1 MEFNGFTDKA
11 NDALTCALTCAMSM
25 GHTYVGSE
33 HILYGLCACK
43 GGVAYMILE
52 QNGVTPAAVISRI
65 NSLIGKGLPTTLDVS
80 DFTPRSKRILEAA
93 VLIARNS
100 GRNAAG
106 TEHILRAIMR
116 DNECYASIFL
126 RDTGLDSEAVINRSA
141 DPLKKTTQ
149 SSNGNE
155 KAGKVLSS
163 TLAKYGR
170 DLTEAARK
178 GKLDPCL
185 CREKETARVIEILLR
200 RSKNNPCLVGEPG
213 VGKTAI
219 AEGLAI
225 RIAQGN
231 VPAEL
236 KTKQIYMLDIT
247 AMLAGAKYRGDFEE
261 RLKNVFDEIRN
272 DGNIIVFIDEIHNIV
287 GAGAAEG
294 AIDAANILKPMLA
307 RGEIRLIGATTN
319 AEYKKYIEKD
329 AALDRRLQPVSVSE
343 PDINETITILS
354 GLKERYESYHNVK
367 ITDNVIKAA
376 AVLSARYINDRFLP
390 DKAIDLIDEAAAK
403 VRAMASVNE
412 ESADKSA
419 RLRELSE
426 RKIKAINNKDF
437 ALALR
442 IREEEKAVAAE
453 TASDGHIAVLTEKNI
468 SDVVTSY
475 TGIPVSCDDGN
486 AKKLSE
492 LEKILSERITGQSAA
507 ISAIANAVR
516 RGRSGL
522 SDEHRPVGSFIFLG
536 TSGVGKTKCCKELAR
551 ALFDDEKALIRFDM
565 SEYSEKHSVSKL
577 IGAPAGYVGYEDGG
591 KLIDR
596 VRQTPYSVV
605 LFDEI
610 EKAHPDIFDI
620 LLQVLDD
627 GHLTDS
633 AGRTADFTNTVII
646 MTGNIGSRLIS
657 GGKGRLGFG
666 TGQRQNEMSELIRNE
681 LKEYFRPEF
690 LARVD
695 EVIVF
700 NELSAEDYRQ
710 ICGNMLSEL
719 AGRCARRG
727 ITLSWSERLK
737 DRICADAEKMYEGAR
752 PIAKLIDKNVMN
764 FISDGIISGE
774 FTSGDGIYADISDS
788 DGYTVKKL
796 CDISRNNG

>member
-1 MEFNGFTDKA
+1 MVFNGFTDKA
-11 NDALTCALTCAMSM
+11 NDALTCALTGAMSM

-43 GGVAYMILE
+43 GGVASMVLE
-52 QNGVTPAAVISRI
+52 QSGVTCAAVISRI

-80 DFTPRSKRILEAA
+80 DFTPRSKRILEES

-100 GRNAAG
+100 GRNVAG

-116 DNECYASIFL
+116 DSECYASVFL
-126 RDTGLDSEAVINRSA
+126 REMGLDCETVINRCA

-149 SSNGNE
+149 VKSTDTKNSKE
-155 KAGKVLSS
+155 LSS

-170 DLTEAARK
+170 DLTAAARK

-185 CREKETARVIEILLR
+185 CRKKETGRVIEILLR
-200 RSKNNPCLVGEPG
+200 RTKNNPCLVGEPG

-225 RIAQGN
+225 RIAEGK
-231 VPAEL
+231 VPDEL
-236 KTKQIYMLDIT
+236 QTKRIYMLDIT

-261 RLKNVFDEIRN
+261 RLKAVFDEIRN

-307 RGEIRLIGATTN
+307 RGEVRLIGATTN
-319 AEYKKYIEKD
+319 SEYRRYIEKD
-329 AALDRRLQPVSVSE
+329 AALERRLQPVSVSE
-343 PDINETITILS
+343 PDVSETITILN
-354 GLKERYESYHNVK
+354 GLKGRYESYHRVK
-367 ITDNVIKAA
+367 ITDGAIKAA
-376 AVLSARYINDRFLP
+376 VELSVRYINDRFLP
-390 DKAIDLIDEAAAK
+390 DKAIDLIDEASAK
-403 VRAMASVNE
+403 VRASQTIKGETANRNN
-412 ESADKSA
+412 
-419 RLRELSE
+419 RLKELSE
-426 RKIKAINNKDF
+426 RKIKAINDKDF

-442 IREEEKAVAAE
+442 LREEERAVAAGVQ
-453 TASDGHIAVLTEKNI
+453 ADSPIAILTEKDI
-468 SDVVTSY
+468 ADVVTSY
-475 TGIPVSCDDGN
+475 TGIPLDYDGDN
-486 AKKLSE
+486 AKKLVE
-492 LEKILSERITGQSAA
+492 LERILSERITGQTEA
-507 ISAIANAVR
+507 ISAVANAVR

-522 SDEHRPVGSFIFLG
+522 SDEHRPIGSFIFLG
-536 TSGVGKTKCCKELAR
+536 TSGVGKTKCCKELAG
-551 ALFDDEKALIRFDM
+551 ALFGDEKALIRFDM

-596 VRQTPYSVV
+596 VRGKPYSVV

-657 GGKGRLGFG
+657 GGKNKLGFC
-666 TGQRQNEMSELIRNE
+666 TQQRQTVISELIRNE

-690 LARVD
+690 LSRVD

-700 NELSAEDYRQ
+700 NELGMKDFKQ
-710 ICGNMLSEL
+710 ICGNMLAKL
-719 AGRCARRG
+719 AKRCSRQG
-727 ITLSWSERLK
+727 VSLSWSERLS
-737 DRICADAEKMYEGAR
+737 DRICADAEKMHEGAR
-752 PIAKLIDKNVMN
+752 PIAKLIDKNVMDR
-764 FISDGIISGE
+764 ISDGIIKGE
-774 FTSGDGIYADISDS
+774 FSDGDEIYADISDS
-788 DGYTVKKL
+788 GNYTVRKMCADKL
-796 CDISRNNG
+796 G

>member
-1 MEFNGFTDKA
+1 MVFNGFTDKA
-11 NDALTCALTCAMSM
+11 NDALTCALTGAMSM

-43 GGVAYMILE
+43 GGVASMVLE
-52 QNGVTPAAVISRI
+52 QSGVTCAAVISRI

-80 DFTPRSKRILEAA
+80 DFTPRSKRILEES

-100 GRNAAG
+100 GRNVAG

-116 DNECYASIFL
+116 DSECYASVFL
-126 RDTGLDSEAVINRSA
+126 REMGLDCETVINRCA

-149 SSNGNE
+149 VKSTDTKNSKE
-155 KAGKVLSS
+155 LSS

-170 DLTEAARK
+170 DLTAAARK

-185 CREKETARVIEILLR
+185 CRKKETGRVIEILLR
-200 RSKNNPCLVGEPG
+200 RTKNNPCLVGEPG

-225 RIAQGN
+225 RIAEGK
-231 VPAEL
+231 VPDEL
-236 KTKQIYMLDIT
+236 QTKRIYMLDIT

-261 RLKNVFDEIRN
+261 RLKAVFDEIRN

-307 RGEIRLIGATTN
+307 RGEVRLIGATTN
-319 AEYKKYIEKD
+319 SEYRRYIEKD
-329 AALDRRLQPVSVSE
+329 AALERRLQPVSVSE
-343 PDINETITILS
+343 PDVSETITILN
-354 GLKERYESYHNVK
+354 GLKGRYESYHRVK
-367 ITDNVIKAA
+367 ITDGAIKAA
-376 AVLSARYINDRFLP
+376 VELSVRYINDRFLP
-390 DKAIDLIDEAAAK
+390 DKAIDLIDEASAK
-403 VRAMASVNE
+403 VRASQTIKGETANRNN
-412 ESADKSA
+412 
-419 RLRELSE
+419 RLKELSE
-426 RKIKAINNKDF
+426 RKIKAINDKDF

-442 IREEEKAVAAE
+442 LREEERAVAAGVQ
-453 TASDGHIAVLTEKNI
+453 ADSPIAILTEKDI
-468 SDVVTSY
+468 ADVVTSY
-475 TGIPVSCDDGN
+475 TGIPLDYDGDN
-486 AKKLSE
+486 AKKLVE
-492 LEKILSERITGQSAA
+492 LERILSERITGQTEA
-507 ISAIANAVR
+507 ISAVANAVR

-522 SDEHRPVGSFIFLG
+522 SDEHRPIGSFIFLG
-536 TSGVGKTKCCKELAR
+536 TSGVGKTKCCKELAG
-551 ALFDDEKALIRFDM
+551 ALFGDEKALIRFDM

-596 VRQTPYSVV
+596 VRGKPYSVV

-657 GGKGRLGFG
+657 GGKNKLGFC
-666 TGQRQNEMSELIRNE
+666 TQQRQTVISELIRNE

-690 LARVD
+690 LSRVD

-700 NELSAEDYRQ
+700 NELGMNDFKQ
-710 ICGNMLSEL
+710 ICGNMLAKL
-719 AGRCARRG
+719 AKRCSRQG
-727 ITLSWSERLK
+727 VSLSWSERLS
-737 DRICADAEKMYEGAR
+737 DRICADAEKMHEGAR
-752 PIAKLIDKNVMN
+752 PIAKLIDKNVMDR
-764 FISDGIISGE
+764 ISDGIIKGE
-774 FTSGDGIYADISDS
+774 FSVGDEIYADISDS
-788 DGYTVKKL
+788 GNYTVRKMCADKL
-796 CDISRNNG
+796 G

>member
-1 MEFNGFTDKA
+1 MVFNGFTDKA
-11 NDALTCALTCAMSM
+11 NDALTCALTGAMSM

-43 GGVAYMILE
+43 GGVASMVLE
-52 QNGVTPAAVISRI
+52 QSGVTCAAVISRI

-80 DFTPRSKRILEAA
+80 DFTPRSKRILEES

-100 GRNAAG
+100 GRNVAG

-116 DNECYASIFL
+116 DSECYASVFL
-126 RDTGLDSEAVINRSA
+126 REMGLDCETVINRCA

-149 SSNGNE
+149 VKSTDTKNSKE
-155 KAGKVLSS
+155 LSS

-170 DLTEAARK
+170 DLTAAARK

-185 CREKETARVIEILLR
+185 CRKKETGRVIEILLR
-200 RSKNNPCLVGEPG
+200 RTKNNPCLVGEPG

-225 RIAQGN
+225 RIAEGK
-231 VPAEL
+231 VPDEL
-236 KTKQIYMLDIT
+236 QTKRIYMLDIT

-261 RLKNVFDEIRN
+261 RLKAVFDEIRN

-307 RGEIRLIGATTN
+307 RGEVRLIGATTN
-319 AEYKKYIEKD
+319 SEYRRYIEKD
-329 AALDRRLQPVSVSE
+329 AALERRLQPVSVSE
-343 PDINETITILS
+343 PDVSETITILN
-354 GLKERYESYHNVK
+354 GLKGRYESYHRVK
-367 ITDNVIKAA
+367 ITDGAIKAA
-376 AVLSARYINDRFLP
+376 VELSVRYINDRFLP
-390 DKAIDLIDEAAAK
+390 DKAIDLIDEASAK
-403 VRAMASVNE
+403 VRASQTIKGETENRNN
-412 ESADKSA
+412 SLK
-419 RLRELSE
+419 ELSE
-426 RKIKAINNKDF
+426 RKIKAINDKDF

-442 IREEEKAVAAE
+442 LREEERAVAASVQ
-453 TASDGHIAVLTEKNI
+453 ADSPIAILTEKDI
-468 SDVVTSY
+468 ADVVTSY
-475 TGIPVSCDDGN
+475 TGIPLDYDGDN
-486 AKKLSE
+486 AKKLVE
-492 LEKILSERITGQSAA
+492 LERILSERITGQTEA
-507 ISAIANAVR
+507 ISAVANAVR

-522 SDEHRPVGSFIFLG
+522 SDEHRPIGSFIFLG
-536 TSGVGKTKCCKELAR
+536 TSGVGKTKCCKELAG
-551 ALFDDEKALIRFDM
+551 ALFGDEKALIRFDM

-596 VRQTPYSVV
+596 VRGKPYSVV

-657 GGKGRLGFG
+657 GGKNKLGFC
-666 TGQRQNEMSELIRNE
+666 TQQRQTVISELIRNE

-690 LARVD
+690 LSRVD

-700 NELSAEDYRQ
+700 NELGMNDFKQ
-710 ICGNMLSEL
+710 ICGNMLAKL
-719 AGRCARRG
+719 AKRCSRQG
-727 ITLSWSERLK
+727 VSLSWSERLS
-737 DRICADAEKMYEGAR
+737 DRICADAEKMHEGAR
-752 PIAKLIDKNVMN
+752 PIAKLIDKNVMDR
-764 FISDGIISGE
+764 ISDGIIKGE
-774 FTSGDGIYADISDS
+774 FSDGDEIYADISDS
-788 DGYTVKKL
+788 GNYTVRKMCADKL
-796 CDISRNNG
+796 G

>member
-1 MEFNGFTDKA
+1 MVFNGFTDKA
-11 NDALTCALTCAMSM
+11 NDALTCALTGAMSM

-43 GGVAYMILE
+43 GGVASMVLE
-52 QNGVTPAAVISRI
+52 QSGVTCSAVISRI

-80 DFTPRSKRILEAA
+80 DFTPRSKRILEES

-100 GRNAAG
+100 GRNVAG

-116 DNECYASIFL
+116 DSECYASVFL
-126 RDTGLDSEAVINRSA
+126 REMGLDCETVINRCA

-149 SSNGNE
+149 VKSTDTKNSKE
-155 KAGKVLSS
+155 LSS

-170 DLTEAARK
+170 DLTAAARK

-185 CREKETARVIEILLR
+185 CRKKETGRVIEILLR
-200 RSKNNPCLVGEPG
+200 RTKNNPCLVGEPG

-225 RIAQGN
+225 RIAEGK
-231 VPAEL
+231 VPDEL
-236 KTKQIYMLDIT
+236 QTKRIYMLDIT

-261 RLKNVFDEIRN
+261 RLKAVFDEIRN

-307 RGEIRLIGATTN
+307 RGEVRLIGATTN
-319 AEYKKYIEKD
+319 SEYRRYIEKD
-329 AALDRRLQPVSVSE
+329 AALERRLQPVSVSE
-343 PDINETITILS
+343 PDVSETITILN
-354 GLKERYESYHNVK
+354 GLKGRYESYHRVK
-367 ITDNVIKAA
+367 ITDGAIKAA
-376 AVLSARYINDRFLP
+376 VELSVRYINDRFLP
-390 DKAIDLIDEAAAK
+390 DKAIDLIDEASAK
-403 VRAMASVNE
+403 VRASQTIKGETANRNN
-412 ESADKSA
+412 
-419 RLRELSE
+419 RLKELSE
-426 RKIKAINNKDF
+426 RKINAINDKDF

-442 IREEEKAVAAE
+442 LREEERAVAAGVQ
-453 TASDGHIAVLTEKNI
+453 ADSPIAILTEKDI
-468 SDVVTSY
+468 ADVVTSY
-475 TGIPVSCDDGN
+475 TGIPLDYDGDN
-486 AKKLSE
+486 AKKLVE
-492 LEKILSERITGQSAA
+492 LERILSERITGQTEA
-507 ISAIANAVR
+507 ISAVANAVR

-522 SDEHRPVGSFIFLG
+522 SDEHRPIGSFIFLG
-536 TSGVGKTKCCKELAR
+536 TSGVGKTKCCKELAG
-551 ALFDDEKALIRFDM
+551 ALFGDEKALIRFDM

-596 VRQTPYSVV
+596 VRGKPYSVV

-657 GGKGRLGFG
+657 GGKNKLGFC
-666 TGQRQNEMSELIRNE
+666 TQQRQTVISELIRNE

-690 LARVD
+690 LSRVD

-700 NELSAEDYRQ
+700 NELGMNDFKQ
-710 ICGNMLSEL
+710 ICGNMLAKL
-719 AGRCARRG
+719 AKRCSRQG
-727 ITLSWSERLK
+727 VSLSWSERLS
-737 DRICADAEKMYEGAR
+737 DRICADAEKMHEGAR
-752 PIAKLIDKNVMN
+752 PIAKLIDKNVMDR
-764 FISDGIISGE
+764 ISDGIIKGE
-774 FTSGDGIYADISDS
+774 FSDGDEIYADISDS
-788 DGYTVKKL
+788 GNYTVRKMCADKL
-796 CDISRNNG
+796 G

>member
-1 MEFNGFTDKA
+1 MVFNGFTDKA
-11 NDALTCALTCAMSM
+11 NDALTCALTGAMSM

-43 GGVAYMILE
+43 GGVASMVLE
-52 QNGVTPAAVISRI
+52 QSGVTCAAVISRI

-80 DFTPRSKRILEAA
+80 DFTPRSKRILEES

-100 GRNAAG
+100 GRNVAG

-116 DNECYASIFL
+116 DSECYASVFL
-126 RDTGLDSEAVINRSA
+126 REMGLDCETVINRCA

-149 SSNGNE
+149 VKSTDTKNSKE
-155 KAGKVLSS
+155 LSS

-170 DLTEAARK
+170 DLTAAARK

-185 CREKETARVIEILLR
+185 CRKKETGRVIEILLR
-200 RSKNNPCLVGEPG
+200 RTKNNPCLVGEPG

-225 RIAQGN
+225 RIAEGK
-231 VPAEL
+231 VPDEL
-236 KTKQIYMLDIT
+236 QTKRIYMLDIT

-261 RLKNVFDEIRN
+261 RLKAVFDEIRN

-307 RGEIRLIGATTN
+307 RGEVRLIGATTN
-319 AEYKKYIEKD
+319 SEYRRYIEKD
-329 AALDRRLQPVSVSE
+329 AALERRLQPVSVSE
-343 PDINETITILS
+343 PDVSETITILN
-354 GLKERYESYHNVK
+354 GLKGRYESYHRVK
-367 ITDNVIKAA
+367 ITDGAIKAA
-376 AVLSARYINDRFLP
+376 VELSVRYINDRFLP
-390 DKAIDLIDEAAAK
+390 DKAIDLIDEASAK
-403 VRAMASVNE
+403 VRASQTIKGKTANRNN
-412 ESADKSA
+412 
-419 RLRELSE
+419 RLKELSE
-426 RKIKAINNKDF
+426 RKIKAINDKDF

-442 IREEEKAVAAE
+442 LREEERAVAAGVQ
-453 TASDGHIAVLTEKNI
+453 ADSPIAILTEKDI
-468 SDVVTSY
+468 ADVVTSY
-475 TGIPVSCDDGN
+475 TGIPLDYDGDN
-486 AKKLSE
+486 AKKLVE
-492 LEKILSERITGQSAA
+492 LERILSERITGQTEA
-507 ISAIANAVR
+507 ISAVANAVR

-522 SDEHRPVGSFIFLG
+522 SDEHRPIGSFIFLG
-536 TSGVGKTKCCKELAR
+536 TSGVGKTKCCKELAG
-551 ALFDDEKALIRFDM
+551 ALFGDEKALIRFDM

-596 VRQTPYSVV
+596 VRGKPYSVV

-657 GGKGRLGFG
+657 GGKNKLGFC
-666 TGQRQNEMSELIRNE
+666 TQQRQTVISELIRNE

-690 LARVD
+690 LSRVD

-700 NELSAEDYRQ
+700 NELGMNDFKQ
-710 ICGNMLSEL
+710 ICGNMLAKL
-719 AGRCARRG
+719 AKRCSRQG
-727 ITLSWSERLK
+727 VSLSWSERLS
-737 DRICADAEKMYEGAR
+737 DRICADAEKMHEGAR
-752 PIAKLIDKNVMN
+752 PIAKLIDKNVMDR
-764 FISDGIISGE
+764 ISDGIIKGE
-774 FTSGDGIYADISDS
+774 FSDGDEIYADISDS
-788 DGYTVKKL
+788 GNYTVRKMCADKL
-796 CDISRNNG
+796 G

>member
-1 MEFNGFTDKA
+1 MVFNGFTDKA
-11 NDALTCALTCAMSM
+11 NDALTCALTGAMSM

-43 GGVAYMILE
+43 GGVASMVLE
-52 QNGVTPAAVISRI
+52 QSGVTCAAVISRI

-80 DFTPRSKRILEAA
+80 DFTPRSKRILEES

-100 GRNAAG
+100 GRNVAG

-116 DNECYASIFL
+116 DSECYASVFL
-126 RDTGLDSEAVINRSA
+126 REMALDCETVINRCA

-149 SSNGNE
+149 VKSTDTKNSKE
-155 KAGKVLSS
+155 LSS

-170 DLTEAARK
+170 DLTAAARK

-185 CREKETARVIEILLR
+185 CRKKETGRVIEILLR
-200 RSKNNPCLVGEPG
+200 RTKNNPCLVGEPG

-225 RIAQGN
+225 RIAEGK
-231 VPAEL
+231 VPDEL
-236 KTKQIYMLDIT
+236 QTKRIYMLDIT

-261 RLKNVFDEIRN
+261 RLKAVFDEIRN

-307 RGEIRLIGATTN
+307 RGEVRLIGATTN
-319 AEYKKYIEKD
+319 SEYRRYIEKD
-329 AALDRRLQPVSVSE
+329 AALERRLQPVSVSE
-343 PDINETITILS
+343 PDVSETITILN
-354 GLKERYESYHNVK
+354 GLKGRYESYHRVK
-367 ITDNVIKAA
+367 ITDGAIKAA
-376 AVLSARYINDRFLP
+376 VELSVRYINDRFLP
-390 DKAIDLIDEAAAK
+390 DKAIDLIDEASAK
-403 VRAMASVNE
+403 VRASQTIKGETANRNN
-412 ESADKSA
+412 
-419 RLRELSE
+419 RLKELSE
-426 RKIKAINNKDF
+426 RKIKAINDKDF

-442 IREEEKAVAAE
+442 LREEERAVAAGVQ
-453 TASDGHIAVLTEKNI
+453 ADSPIAILTEKDI
-468 SDVVTSY
+468 ADVVTSY
-475 TGIPVSCDDGN
+475 TGIPLDYDGDN
-486 AKKLSE
+486 AKKLVE
-492 LEKILSERITGQSAA
+492 LERILSERITGQTEA
-507 ISAIANAVR
+507 ISAVANAVR

-522 SDEHRPVGSFIFLG
+522 SDEHRPIGSFIFLG
-536 TSGVGKTKCCKELAR
+536 TSGVGKTKCCKELAG
-551 ALFDDEKALIRFDM
+551 ALFGDEKALIRFDM

-596 VRQTPYSVV
+596 VRGKPYSVV

-657 GGKGRLGFG
+657 GGKNKLGFC
-666 TGQRQNEMSELIRNE
+666 TQQRQTVISELIRNE

-690 LARVD
+690 LSRVD

-700 NELSAEDYRQ
+700 NELGMNDFKQ
-710 ICGNMLSEL
+710 ICGNMLAKL
-719 AGRCARRG
+719 AKRCSRQG
-727 ITLSWSERLK
+727 VSLSWSERLS
-737 DRICADAEKMYEGAR
+737 DRICADAEKMHEGAR
-752 PIAKLIDKNVMN
+752 PIAKLIDKNVMDR
-764 FISDGIISGE
+764 ISDGIIKGE
-774 FTSGDGIYADISDS
+774 FSDGDEIYADISDS
-788 DGYTVKKL
+788 GNYTVRKMCADKL
-796 CDISRNNG
+796 G

>member
-1 MEFNGFTDKA
+1 MVFNGFTDKA
-11 NDALTCALTCAMSM
+11 NDALTCALTGAMSM

-43 GGVAYMILE
+43 GGVASMVLE
-52 QNGVTPAAVISRI
+52 QSGVTCAAVISRI

-80 DFTPRSKRILEAA
+80 DFTPRSKRILEES

-100 GRNAAG
+100 GRNVAG

-116 DNECYASIFL
+116 DSECYASVFL
-126 RDTGLDSEAVINRSA
+126 REMGLDCETVINRCA

-149 SSNGNE
+149 VKSTDTKNSKE
-155 KAGKVLSS
+155 LSS

-170 DLTEAARK
+170 DLTAAARK

-185 CREKETARVIEILLR
+185 CRKKETGRVIEILLR
-200 RSKNNPCLVGEPG
+200 RTKNNPCLVGEPG

-225 RIAQGN
+225 RFAEGK
-231 VPAEL
+231 VPDEL
-236 KTKQIYMLDIT
+236 QTKRIYMLDIT

-261 RLKNVFDEIRN
+261 RLKAVFDEIRN
-272 DGNIIVFIDEIHNIV
+272 DGNIIVFIDEIHNSV

-307 RGEIRLIGATTN
+307 RGEVRLIGATTN
-319 AEYKKYIEKD
+319 SEYRRYIEKD
-329 AALDRRLQPVSVSE
+329 AALERRLQPVSVSE
-343 PDINETITILS
+343 PDVSETITILN
-354 GLKERYESYHNVK
+354 GLKGRYESYHRVK
-367 ITDNVIKAA
+367 ITDGAIKAA
-376 AVLSARYINDRFLP
+376 VELSVRYINDRFLP
-390 DKAIDLIDEAAAK
+390 DKAIDLIDEASAK
-403 VRAMASVNE
+403 VRASQTIKGETANRNN
-412 ESADKSA
+412 
-419 RLRELSE
+419 RLKELSE
-426 RKIKAINNKDF
+426 RKIKAINDKDF

-442 IREEEKAVAAE
+442 LREEERAVAAGVQ
-453 TASDGHIAVLTEKNI
+453 ADSPIAILTEKDI
-468 SDVVTSY
+468 ADVVTSY
-475 TGIPVSCDDGN
+475 TGIPLDYDGDN
-486 AKKLSE
+486 AKKLVE
-492 LEKILSERITGQSAA
+492 LERILSERITGQTEA
-507 ISAIANAVR
+507 ISAVANAVR

-522 SDEHRPVGSFIFLG
+522 SDEHRPIGSFIFLG
-536 TSGVGKTKCCKELAR
+536 TSGVGKTKCCKELAG
-551 ALFDDEKALIRFDM
+551 ALFGDEKALIRFDM

-596 VRQTPYSVV
+596 VRGKPYSVV

-633 AGRTADFTNTVII
+633 AGRTADFTNTAII

-657 GGKGRLGFG
+657 GGKNKLGFC
-666 TGQRQNEMSELIRNE
+666 TQQRQTVISELIRNE

-690 LARVD
+690 LSRVD

-700 NELSAEDYRQ
+700 NELGMNDFKQ
-710 ICGNMLSEL
+710 ICGNMLAKL
-719 AGRCARRG
+719 AKRCSRQG
-727 ITLSWSERLK
+727 VSLSWSERLS
-737 DRICADAEKMYEGAR
+737 DRICADAEKMHEGAR
-752 PIAKLIDKNVMN
+752 PIAKLIDKNVMDR
-764 FISDGIISGE
+764 ISDGIIKGE
-774 FTSGDGIYADISDS
+774 FSDGDEIYADISDS
-788 DGYTVKKL
+788 GNYTVRKMCADKL
-796 CDISRNNG
+796 G

>member
-1 MEFNGFTDKA
+1 MVFNGFTDKA
-11 NDALTCALTCAMSM
+11 NDALTCALTGAMSM

-43 GGVAYMILE
+43 GGVASMVLE
-52 QNGVTPAAVISRI
+52 QSGVTCAAVISRI

-80 DFTPRSKRILEAA
+80 DFTPRSKRILEES

-100 GRNAAG
+100 GRNVAG

-116 DNECYASIFL
+116 DSECYASVFL
-126 RDTGLDSEAVINRSA
+126 REMGLDCETVINRCA

-149 SSNGNE
+149 VKSTDTKNSKE
-155 KAGKVLSS
+155 LSS

-170 DLTEAARK
+170 DLTAAARK

-185 CREKETARVIEILLR
+185 CRKKETGRVIEILLR
-200 RSKNNPCLVGEPG
+200 RTKNNPCLVGEPG

-225 RIAQGN
+225 RIAEGK
-231 VPAEL
+231 VPDEL
-236 KTKQIYMLDIT
+236 QTKRIYMLDIT

-261 RLKNVFDEIRN
+261 RLKAVFDEIRN

-307 RGEIRLIGATTN
+307 RGEVRLIGATTN
-319 AEYKKYIEKD
+319 SEYRRYIEKD
-329 AALDRRLQPVSVSE
+329 AALERRLQPVSVSE
-343 PDINETITILS
+343 PDVSETITILN
-354 GLKERYESYHNVK
+354 GLKGRYESYHRVK
-367 ITDNVIKAA
+367 ITDGAIKAA
-376 AVLSARYINDRFLP
+376 VELSVRYINDRFLP
-390 DKAIDLIDEAAAK
+390 DKAIDLIDEASAK
-403 VRAMASVNE
+403 VRASQTIKGETANRNN
-412 ESADKSA
+412 
-419 RLRELSE
+419 RLKELSE
-426 RKIKAINNKDF
+426 RKIKAINDKDF

-442 IREEEKAVAAE
+442 LREEERAVAAGVQ
-453 TASDGHIAVLTEKNI
+453 ADSPIAILTEKDI
-468 SDVVTSY
+468 ADVVTSY
-475 TGIPVSCDDGN
+475 TGIPLDYDGDN
-486 AKKLSE
+486 AKKLVE
-492 LEKILSERITGQSAA
+492 LERILSERITGQTEA
-507 ISAIANAVR
+507 ISAVANAVR

-522 SDEHRPVGSFIFLG
+522 SDEHRPIGSFIFLG
-536 TSGVGKTKCCKELAR
+536 TSGVGKTKCCKELAG
-551 ALFDDEKALIRFDM
+551 ALFGDEKALIRFDM

-596 VRQTPYSVV
+596 VRGKPYSVV

-657 GGKGRLGFG
+657 GGKNKLGFC
-666 TGQRQNEMSELIRNE
+666 TQQRQTVISELIRNE

-690 LARVD
+690 LSRVD

-700 NELSAEDYRQ
+700 NELGMNDFKQ
-710 ICGNMLSEL
+710 ICGNMLAKL
-719 AGRCARRG
+719 AKRCSRQG
-727 ITLSWSERLK
+727 VSLSWSERLS
-737 DRICADAEKMYEGAR
+737 DRICADAEKMHEGAR
-752 PIAKLIDKNVMN
+752 PIAKLIDKNVMDR
-764 FISDGIISGE
+764 ISDGIIKGE
-774 FTSGDGIYADISDS
+774 FSDGDEIYADISDS
-788 DGYTVKKL
+788 GNYTVRKMCADKL
-796 CDISRNNG
+796 G

>member
-1 MEFNGFTDKA
+1 MVFNGFTDKA
-11 NDALTCALTCAMSM
+11 NDALTCALTGAMSM

-43 GGVAYMILE
+43 GGVASMVLE
-52 QNGVTPAAVISRI
+52 QSGVTCAAVISRI

-80 DFTPRSKRILEAA
+80 DFTPRSKRILEES

-100 GRNAAG
+100 GRNVAG

-116 DNECYASIFL
+116 DSECYASVFL
-126 RDTGLDSEAVINRSA
+126 REMGLDCETVINRCA

-149 SSNGNE
+149 VKSADTKNSKE
-155 KAGKVLSS
+155 LSS

-170 DLTEAARK
+170 DLTAAARK

-185 CREKETARVIEILLR
+185 CRKKETGRVIEILLR
-200 RSKNNPCLVGEPG
+200 RTKNNPCLVGEPG

-225 RIAQGN
+225 RIAEGK
-231 VPAEL
+231 VPDEL
-236 KTKQIYMLDIT
+236 QTKRIYMLDIT

-261 RLKNVFDEIRN
+261 RLKAVFDEIRN

-307 RGEIRLIGATTN
+307 RGEVRLIGATTN
-319 AEYKKYIEKD
+319 SEYKRYIEKD
-329 AALDRRLQPVSVSE
+329 AALERRLQPVSVSE
-343 PDINETITILS
+343 PDVSETITILN
-354 GLKERYESYHNVK
+354 GLKGRYESYHKVK
-367 ITDNVIKAA
+367 ITDGAIKAA
-376 AVLSARYINDRFLP
+376 VELSVRYINDRFLP
-390 DKAIDLIDEAAAK
+390 DKAIDLIDEASAK
-403 VRAMASVNE
+403 VRASQTIKGETANRNN
-412 ESADKSA
+412 
-419 RLRELSE
+419 RLKELSE
-426 RKIKAINNKDF
+426 RKIKAINDKDF

-442 IREEEKAVAAE
+442 LREEERAVAAGVQ
-453 TASDGHIAVLTEKNI
+453 ADSPIAILTEKDI
-468 SDVVTSY
+468 ADVVTSY
-475 TGIPVSCDDGN
+475 TGIPLDYDGDN
-486 AKKLSE
+486 AKKLVE
-492 LEKILSERITGQSAA
+492 LERILSKRITGQAEA
-507 ISAIANAVR
+507 ISAVANAVR

-522 SDEHRPVGSFIFLG
+522 SDEHRPIGSFIFLG
-536 TSGVGKTKCCKELAR
+536 TSGVGKTKCCKELAG
-551 ALFDDEKALIRFDM
+551 ALFGDEKALIRFDM

-596 VRQTPYSVV
+596 VRGKPYSVV

-657 GGKGRLGFG
+657 GGKNKLGFC
-666 TGQRQNEMSELIRNE
+666 TQQRQTVISELIRNE

-690 LARVD
+690 LSRVD

-700 NELSAEDYRQ
+700 NELGMNDFKQ
-710 ICGNMLSEL
+710 ICGNMLAKL
-719 AGRCARRG
+719 AKRCSRQG
-727 ITLSWSERLK
+727 VSLSWSERLS
-737 DRICADAEKMYEGAR
+737 DRICADAEKMHEGAR
-752 PIAKLIDKNVMN
+752 PIAKLIDKNVMDR
-764 FISDGIISGE
+764 ISDGIIKGE
-774 FTSGDGIYADISDS
+774 FSDGDEIYADISDS
-788 DGYTVKKL
+788 GNYTVRKMCADKL
-796 CDISRNNG
+796 G

>member
-1 MEFNGFTDKA
+1 MVFNGFTDKA
-11 NDALTCALTCAMSM
+11 NDALTCALTGAMSM

-43 GGVAYMILE
+43 GGVASMVLE
-52 QNGVTPAAVISRI
+52 QSGVTCAAVISRI

-80 DFTPRSKRILEAA
+80 DFTPRSKRILEES

-100 GRNAAG
+100 GRNVAG

-116 DNECYASIFL
+116 DSECYASVFL
-126 RDTGLDSEAVINRSA
+126 REMGLDCETVINRCA

-149 SSNGNE
+149 VKSTDTKNSKE
-155 KAGKVLSS
+155 LSS

-170 DLTEAARK
+170 DLTAAARK

-185 CREKETARVIEILLR
+185 CRKKETGRVIEILLR
-200 RSKNNPCLVGEPG
+200 RTKNNPCLVGEPG

-225 RIAQGN
+225 RIAEGK
-231 VPAEL
+231 VPDEL
-236 KTKQIYMLDIT
+236 QTKRIYMLDIT

-261 RLKNVFDEIRN
+261 RLKAVFDEIRN

-307 RGEIRLIGATTN
+307 RGEVRLIGATTN
-319 AEYKKYIEKD
+319 SEYRRYIEKD
-329 AALDRRLQPVSVSE
+329 AALERRLQPVSVSE
-343 PDINETITILS
+343 PDVNETITILN
-354 GLKERYESYHNVK
+354 GLKGRYESYHRVK
-367 ITDNVIKAA
+367 ITDGAIKAA
-376 AVLSARYINDRFLP
+376 VELSVRYINDRFLP
-390 DKAIDLIDEAAAK
+390 DKAIDLIDEASAK
-403 VRAMASVNE
+403 VRASQTIKGETANRNN
-412 ESADKSA
+412 
-419 RLRELSE
+419 RLKELSE
-426 RKIKAINNKDF
+426 RKIKAINDKDF

-442 IREEEKAVAAE
+442 LREEERAVAASVQ
-453 TASDGHIAVLTEKNI
+453 ADSPIAILTEKDI
-468 SDVVTSY
+468 ADVVTSY
-475 TGIPVSCDDGN
+475 TGIPLDYDGDN
-486 AKKLSE
+486 AKKLVE
-492 LEKILSERITGQSAA
+492 LERILSERITGQTEA
-507 ISAIANAVR
+507 ISAVANAVR

-522 SDEHRPVGSFIFLG
+522 SDEHRPIGSFIFLG
-536 TSGVGKTKCCKELAR
+536 TSGVGKTKCCKELAG
-551 ALFDDEKALIRFDM
+551 ALFGDEKALIRFDM

-596 VRQTPYSVV
+596 VRGKPYSVV

-657 GGKGRLGFG
+657 GGKNKLGFC
-666 TGQRQNEMSELIRNE
+666 TQQRQTVISELIRNE

-690 LARVD
+690 LSRVD

-700 NELSAEDYRQ
+700 NELGMNDFKQ
-710 ICGNMLSEL
+710 ICGNMLAKL
-719 AGRCARRG
+719 AKRCSRQG
-727 ITLSWSERLK
+727 VSLSWSERLS
-737 DRICADAEKMYEGAR
+737 DRICADAEKMHEGAR
-752 PIAKLIDKNVMN
+752 PIAKLIDKNVMDR
-764 FISDGIISGE
+764 ISDGIIKGE
-774 FTSGDGIYADISDS
+774 FSVGDEIYADISDS
-788 DGYTVKKL
+788 GNYTVRKMCADKL
-796 CDISRNNG
+796 G

>member
-1 MEFNGFTDKA
+1 MVFNGFTDKA
-11 NDALTCALTCAMSM
+11 NDALTCALTGAMSM

-43 GGVAYMILE
+43 GGVASMVLE
-52 QNGVTPAAVISRI
+52 QSGVTCAAVISRI

-80 DFTPRSKRILEAA
+80 DFTPRSKRILEES

-100 GRNAAG
+100 GRNVAG

-116 DNECYASIFL
+116 DSECYASVFL
-126 RDTGLDSEAVINRSA
+126 REMGLDCETVINRCA

-149 SSNGNE
+149 VKSTDTKNSKE
-155 KAGKVLSS
+155 LSS

-170 DLTEAARK
+170 DLTAAARK

-185 CREKETARVIEILLR
+185 CRKKETGRVIEILLR
-200 RSKNNPCLVGEPG
+200 RTKNNPCLVGEPG

-225 RIAQGN
+225 RIAEGK
-231 VPAEL
+231 VPDEL
-236 KTKQIYMLDIT
+236 QTKRIYMLDIT

-261 RLKNVFDEIRN
+261 RLKAVFDEIRN

-307 RGEIRLIGATTN
+307 RGEVRLIGATTN
-319 AEYKKYIEKD
+319 SEYRRYIEKD
-329 AALDRRLQPVSVSE
+329 AALERRLQPVSVSE
-343 PDINETITILS
+343 PDVSETITILN
-354 GLKERYESYHNVK
+354 GLKGRYESYHRVK
-367 ITDNVIKAA
+367 ITDGAIKAA
-376 AVLSARYINDRFLP
+376 VELSVRYINDRFLP
-390 DKAIDLIDEAAAK
+390 DKAIDLIDEASAK
-403 VRAMASVNE
+403 VRASQTIKGETANRNN
-412 ESADKSA
+412 
-419 RLRELSE
+419 RLKELSE
-426 RKIKAINNKDF
+426 RKIKAINDKDF

-442 IREEEKAVAAE
+442 LREEERAVAAGVQ
-453 TASDGHIAVLTEKNI
+453 ADSPIAILTEKDI
-468 SDVVTSY
+468 ADVVTSY
-475 TGIPVSCDDGN
+475 TGIPLDYDGDN
-486 AKKLSE
+486 AKKLVE
-492 LEKILSERITGQSAA
+492 LERIMSERITGQTEA
-507 ISAIANAVR
+507 ISAVANAVR

-522 SDEHRPVGSFIFLG
+522 SDEHRPIGSFIFLG
-536 TSGVGKTKCCKELAR
+536 TSGVGKTKCCKELAG
-551 ALFDDEKALIRFDM
+551 ALFGDEKALIRFDM

-596 VRQTPYSVV
+596 VRGKPYSVV

-657 GGKGRLGFG
+657 GGKNKLGFC
-666 TGQRQNEMSELIRNE
+666 TQQRQTVISELIRNE

-690 LARVD
+690 LSRVD

-700 NELSAEDYRQ
+700 NELGMNDFKQ
-710 ICGNMLSEL
+710 ICGNMLAKL
-719 AGRCARRG
+719 AKRCSRQG
-727 ITLSWSERLK
+727 VSLSWSERLS
-737 DRICADAEKMYEGAR
+737 DRICADAEKMHEGAR
-752 PIAKLIDKNVMN
+752 PIAKLIDKNVMDR
-764 FISDGIISGE
+764 ISDGIIKGE
-774 FTSGDGIYADISDS
+774 FSDGDEIYADISDS
-788 DGYTVKKL
+788 GNYTVRKMCADKL
-796 CDISRNNG
+796 G

>member
-1 MEFNGFTDKA
+1 MVFNGFTDKA
-11 NDALTCALTCAMSM
+11 NDALTCALTGAMSM

-43 GGVAYMILE
+43 GGVASMVLE
-52 QNGVTPAAVISRI
+52 QSGVTCAAVISRI

-80 DFTPRSKRILEAA
+80 DFTPRSKRILEES

-100 GRNAAG
+100 GRNVAG

-116 DNECYASIFL
+116 DSECYASVFL
-126 RDTGLDSEAVINRSA
+126 REMGLDCETVINRCA

-149 SSNGNE
+149 VKSTDTKNSKE
-155 KAGKVLSS
+155 LSS

-170 DLTEAARK
+170 DLTAAARK

-185 CREKETARVIEILLR
+185 CRKKETGRVIEILLR
-200 RSKNNPCLVGEPG
+200 RTKNNPCLVGEPG

-225 RIAQGN
+225 RIAEGK
-231 VPAEL
+231 VPDEL
-236 KTKQIYMLDIT
+236 QTKRIYMLDIT

-261 RLKNVFDEIRN
+261 RLKAVFDEIRN

-307 RGEIRLIGATTN
+307 RGEVRLIGATTN
-319 AEYKKYIEKD
+319 SEYRRYIEKD
-329 AALDRRLQPVSVSE
+329 AALERRLQPVSVSE
-343 PDINETITILS
+343 PDVSETITILN
-354 GLKERYESYHNVK
+354 GLKGRYESYHRVK
-367 ITDNVIKAA
+367 ITDGAIKAA
-376 AVLSARYINDRFLP
+376 VELSVRYINDRFLP
-390 DKAIDLIDEAAAK
+390 DKAIDLIDEASAK
-403 VRAMASVNE
+403 VRASQTIKGETANRNN
-412 ESADKSA
+412 
-419 RLRELSE
+419 RLKELSE
-426 RKIKAINNKDF
+426 RKIKAINDKDF

-442 IREEEKAVAAE
+442 LREEERAVAAGVQ
-453 TASDGHIAVLTEKNI
+453 ADSPIAILTEKDI
-468 SDVVTSY
+468 ADVVTSY
-475 TGIPVSCDDGN
+475 TGIPLDYDGDN
-486 AKKLSE
+486 AKKLVE
-492 LEKILSERITGQSAA
+492 LERILSERITGQTEA
-507 ISAIANAVR
+507 ISAVANAVR

-522 SDEHRPVGSFIFLG
+522 SDEHRPIGSFIFLG
-536 TSGVGKTKCCKELAR
+536 TSGVGKTKCCKELAG
-551 ALFDDEKALIRFDM
+551 ALFGDEKALIRFDM

-596 VRQTPYSVV
+596 VRGKAYSVV

-657 GGKGRLGFG
+657 GGKNKLGFC
-666 TGQRQNEMSELIRNE
+666 TQQRQTVISELIRNE

-690 LARVD
+690 LSRVD

-700 NELSAEDYRQ
+700 NELGMNDFKQ
-710 ICGNMLSEL
+710 ICGNMLAEL
-719 AGRCARRG
+719 AKRCSRQG
-727 ITLSWSERLK
+727 VSLSWSERLS
-737 DRICADAEKMYEGAR
+737 DRICADAEKMHEGAR
-752 PIAKLIDKNVMN
+752 PIAKLIDKNVMDR
-764 FISDGIISGE
+764 ISDGIIKGE
-774 FTSGDGIYADISDS
+774 FSDGDEIYADISDS
-788 DGYTVKKL
+788 GNYTVRKMCADKL
-796 CDISRNNG
+796 G

>member
-1 MEFNGFTDKA
+1 MVFNGFTDKA
-11 NDALTCALTCAMSM
+11 NDALTCALTGAMSM

-43 GGVAYMILE
+43 GGVASMVLE
-52 QNGVTPAAVISRI
+52 QSGVTCAAVISRI

-80 DFTPRSKRILEAA
+80 DFTPRSKRILEES

-100 GRNAAG
+100 GRNVAG

-116 DNECYASIFL
+116 DSECYASVFL
-126 RDTGLDSEAVINRSA
+126 REMGLDCETVINRCA

-149 SSNGNE
+149 VKSTDTKNSKE
-155 KAGKVLSS
+155 LSS

-170 DLTEAARK
+170 DLTAAARK

-185 CREKETARVIEILLR
+185 CRKKETGRVIEILLR
-200 RSKNNPCLVGEPG
+200 RTKNNPCLVGEPG

-225 RIAQGN
+225 RIAEGK
-231 VPAEL
+231 VPDEL
-236 KTKQIYMLDIT
+236 QAKRIYMLDIT

-261 RLKNVFDEIRN
+261 RLKAVFDEIRN

-307 RGEIRLIGATTN
+307 RGEVRLIGATTN
-319 AEYKKYIEKD
+319 SEYRRYIEKD
-329 AALDRRLQPVSVSE
+329 AALERRLQPVSVSE
-343 PDINETITILS
+343 PDVNETITILN
-354 GLKERYESYHNVK
+354 GLKGRYESYHRVK
-367 ITDNVIKAA
+367 ITDGAIKAA
-376 AVLSARYINDRFLP
+376 VELSVRYINDRFLP
-390 DKAIDLIDEAAAK
+390 DKAIDLIDEASAK
-403 VRAMASVNE
+403 VRASQTIKGETANRNN
-412 ESADKSA
+412 
-419 RLRELSE
+419 RLKELSE
-426 RKIKAINNKDF
+426 RKIKAINDKDF

-442 IREEEKAVAAE
+442 LREEERAVAAGVQ
-453 TASDGHIAVLTEKNI
+453 ADSPFAILTEKDI
-468 SDVVTSY
+468 ADVVTSY
-475 TGIPVSCDDGN
+475 TGIPLDYDGDN
-486 AKKLSE
+486 AKKLVE
-492 LEKILSERITGQSAA
+492 LERILSERITGQTEA
-507 ISAIANAVR
+507 ISAVANAVR

-522 SDEHRPVGSFIFLG
+522 SDEHRPIGSFIFLG
-536 TSGVGKTKCCKELAR
+536 TSGVGKTKCCKELAG
-551 ALFDDEKALIRFDM
+551 ALFGDEKALIRFDM

-596 VRQTPYSVV
+596 VRGKPYSVV

-657 GGKGRLGFG
+657 GGKNKLGFC
-666 TGQRQNEMSELIRNE
+666 TQQRQTVISELIRNE

-690 LARVD
+690 LSRVD

-700 NELSAEDYRQ
+700 NELGMNDFKQ
-710 ICGNMLSEL
+710 ICGNMLAKL
-719 AGRCARRG
+719 AKRCSRQG
-727 ITLSWSERLK
+727 VSLSWSERLS
-737 DRICADAEKMYEGAR
+737 DRICADAEKMHEGAR
-752 PIAKLIDKNVMN
+752 PIAKLIDKNVMDR
-764 FISDGIISGE
+764 ISDGIIKGE
-774 FTSGDGIYADISDS
+774 FSDGDEIYADISDS
-788 DGYTVKKL
+788 GNYTVRKMCADKL
-796 CDISRNNG
+796 G

>member
-52 QNGVTPAAVISRI
+52 QSGVTCAAVISRI
-65 NSLIGKGLPTTLDVS
+65 NSLIGKGLPTTLNVS

-93 VLIARNS
+93 VLISRNA
-100 GRNAAG
+100 GRTAAG

-116 DNECYASIFL
+116 DNECYASVFL
-126 RDTGLDSEAVINRSA
+126 REMGLDSEAVINRSA
-141 DPLKKTTQ
+141 DPLKKTAQ
-149 SSNGNE
+149 SGNGND
-155 KAGKVLSS
+155 KNNKGLSS
-163 TLAKYGR
+163 VLAKYGR
-170 DLTEAARK
+170 DLTAAARK

-185 CREKETARVIEILLR
+185 CREKETGRVIEILLR
-200 RSKNNPCLVGEPG
+200 RAKNNPCLVGEPG
-213 VGKTAI
+213 VGKTAV

-225 RIAQGN
+225 RIADGN

-261 RLKNVFDEIRN
+261 RLKIIFDEIRN

-307 RGEIRLIGATTN
+307 RGEVRLIGATTN

-329 AALDRRLQPVSVSE
+329 AALERRLQPVSISE
-343 PDINETITILS
+343 PDISETITILN
-354 GLKERYESYHNVK
+354 GLKERYESYHKVK
-367 ITDNVIKAA
+367 ITDRAIKAA
-376 AVLSARYINDRFLP
+376 AELSARYINDRFLP

-403 VRAMASVNE
+403 VRASGLITE
-412 ESADKSA
+412 ENADKNV
-419 RLRELSE
+419 RLKELSD

-442 IREEEKAVAAE
+442 LREEEKAIAAG
-453 TASDGHIAVLTEKNI
+453 AQIDKPAAILTENDI
-468 SDVVTSY
+468 ADVVTSY
-475 TGIPVSCDDGN
+475 TGIPVSFDDSN
-486 AKKLSE
+486 AKKLAE
-492 LEKILSERITGQSAA
+492 LEKILSEKITGQTEA

-522 SDEHRPVGSFIFLG
+522 SDEHRPTGSFIFLG
-536 TSGVGKTKCCKELAR
+536 TSGVGKTKCCKELAS
-551 ALFDDEKALIRFDM
+551 ALFGDEKALIRFDM

-596 VRQTPYSVV
+596 VRRAPYSVV

-657 GGKGRLGFG
+657 GGKSKLGFG
-666 TGQRQNEMSELIRNE
+666 TGQRQSEISELIRNE

-690 LARVD
+690 LGRVD

-700 NELSAEDYRQ
+700 NELSMNDYKR

-719 AGRCARRG
+719 AKRCKRQG
-727 ITLSWSERLK
+727 ITMLWSERLAN
-737 DRICADAEKMYEGAR
+737 RICTDA
-752 PIAKLIDKNVMN
+752 
-764 FISDGIISGE
+764 
-774 FTSGDGIYADISDS
+774 
-788 DGYTVKKL
+788 
-796 CDISRNNG
+796 

>member
-1 MEFNGFTDKA
+1 MVFNGFTDKA
-11 NDALTCALTCAMSM
+11 NDALTCALTGAMSM

-43 GGVAYMILE
+43 GGVASMVLE
-52 QNGVTPAAVISRI
+52 QSGVTCAAVISRI

-80 DFTPRSKRILEAA
+80 DFTPRSKRILEES

-100 GRNAAG
+100 GRNVAG

-116 DNECYASIFL
+116 DSECYASVFL
-126 RDTGLDSEAVINRSA
+126 REMGLDCETVINRCA

-149 SSNGNE
+149 VKSTDTKNSKE
-155 KAGKVLSS
+155 LSS

-170 DLTEAARK
+170 DLTAAARK

-185 CREKETARVIEILLR
+185 CRKKETGRVIEILLR
-200 RSKNNPCLVGEPG
+200 RTKNNPCLVGEPG

-225 RIAQGN
+225 RIAEGK
-231 VPAEL
+231 VPDEL
-236 KTKQIYMLDIT
+236 QTKRIYMLDIT

-261 RLKNVFDEIRN
+261 RLKAVFDEIRN

-307 RGEIRLIGATTN
+307 RGEVRLIGATTN
-319 AEYKKYIEKD
+319 SEYRRYIEKD
-329 AALDRRLQPVSVSE
+329 AALERRLQPVSVSE
-343 PDINETITILS
+343 PDVSETITILN
-354 GLKERYESYHNVK
+354 GLKGRYESYHRVK
-367 ITDNVIKAA
+367 ITDGAIKAA
-376 AVLSARYINDRFLP
+376 VELSVRYINDRFLP
-390 DKAIDLIDEAAAK
+390 DKAIDLIDEASAK
-403 VRAMASVNE
+403 VRASQTIKGKTANRNN
-412 ESADKSA
+412 
-419 RLRELSE
+419 RLKELSE
-426 RKIKAINNKDF
+426 RKIKAINDKDF

-442 IREEEKAVAAE
+442 LREEERAVAAGVQ
-453 TASDGHIAVLTEKNI
+453 ADSPIAILTEKDI
-468 SDVVTSY
+468 ADVVTSY
-475 TGIPVSCDDGN
+475 TGIPLDYDGDN
-486 AKKLSE
+486 AKKLVE
-492 LEKILSERITGQSAA
+492 LERILSERITGQTEA
-507 ISAIANAVR
+507 ISAVANAVR

-522 SDEHRPVGSFIFLG
+522 SDEHRPIGSFIFLG
-536 TSGVGKTKCCKELAR
+536 TSGVGKTKCCKELAG
-551 ALFDDEKALIRFDM
+551 ALFGDEKALIRFDM

-596 VRQTPYSVV
+596 VRGKPYSVV

-657 GGKGRLGFG
+657 GGKNKLGFC
-666 TGQRQNEMSELIRNE
+666 TQQRQTVISELIRNE

-690 LARVD
+690 LSRVD

-700 NELSAEDYRQ
+700 NELGMNDFKQ
-710 ICGNMLSEL
+710 ICGNMLAKL
-719 AGRCARRG
+719 AKRCSRQG
-727 ITLSWSERLK
+727 VSLSWSERLS
-737 DRICADAEKMYEGAR
+737 DRICADAEKMHEGAR
-752 PIAKLIDKNVMN
+752 PIAKLIDKNVMDR
-764 FISDGIISGE
+764 ISDGIIKGE
-774 FTSGDGIYADISDS
+774 YSDGDEIYADISDS
-788 DGYTVKKL
+788 GNYTVRKMCADKL
-796 CDISRNNG
+796 G

>member
-116 DNECYASIFL
+116 DNECYASVFL

-403 VRAMASVNE
+403 VRAMASVKE

-633 AGRTADFTNTVII
+633 AGRTADFTNAVII

-690 LARVD
+690 LGRVD

-737 DRICADAEKMYEGAR
+737 DRICADAEKMHEGAR

-788 DGYTVKKL
+788 GGYTVKKAV
-796 CDISRNNG
+796 RR

>member
-1 MEFNGFTDKA
+1 MVFNGFTDKA
-11 NDALTCALTCAMSM
+11 NDALTCALTGAMSM

-43 GGVAYMILE
+43 GGVASMVLE
-52 QNGVTPAAVISRI
+52 QSGVTCAAVISRI

-80 DFTPRSKRILEAA
+80 DFTPRSKRILEES

-100 GRNAAG
+100 GRNVAG

-116 DNECYASIFL
+116 DSECYASVFL
-126 RDTGLDSEAVINRSA
+126 REMGLDCETVINRCA

-149 SSNGNE
+149 VKSTDTKNSKE
-155 KAGKVLSS
+155 LSS

-170 DLTEAARK
+170 DLTAAARK

-185 CREKETARVIEILLR
+185 CRKKETGRVIEILLR
-200 RSKNNPCLVGEPG
+200 RTKNNPCLVGEPG

-225 RIAQGN
+225 RIAEGK
-231 VPAEL
+231 VPDEL
-236 KTKQIYMLDIT
+236 QTKRIYMLDIT

-261 RLKNVFDEIRN
+261 RLKAVFDEIRN

-307 RGEIRLIGATTN
+307 RGEVRLIGATTN
-319 AEYKKYIEKD
+319 SEYRRYIEKD
-329 AALDRRLQPVSVSE
+329 AALERRLQPVSVSE
-343 PDINETITILS
+343 PDVSETITILN
-354 GLKERYESYHNVK
+354 GLKGRYESYHRVK
-367 ITDNVIKAA
+367 ITDEAIKAA
-376 AVLSARYINDRFLP
+376 VELSVRYINDRFLP
-390 DKAIDLIDEAAAK
+390 DKAIDLIDEASAK
-403 VRAMASVNE
+403 VRASQTIKGETANRNN
-412 ESADKSA
+412 
-419 RLRELSE
+419 RLKELSE
-426 RKIKAINNKDF
+426 RKIKAINDKDF

-442 IREEEKAVAAE
+442 LREEERAVAAGVQ
-453 TASDGHIAVLTEKNI
+453 ADSPIAILTEKDI
-468 SDVVTSY
+468 ADVVTSY
-475 TGIPVSCDDGN
+475 TGIPLDYDGDN
-486 AKKLSE
+486 AKKLVE
-492 LEKILSERITGQSAA
+492 LERILSERITGQTEA
-507 ISAIANAVR
+507 ISAVANAVR

-522 SDEHRPVGSFIFLG
+522 SDEHRPIGSFIFLG
-536 TSGVGKTKCCKELAR
+536 TSGVGKTKCCKELAG
-551 ALFDDEKALIRFDM
+551 ALFGDEKALIRFDM

-596 VRQTPYSVV
+596 VRGKPYSVV

-633 AGRTADFTNTVII
+633 AGRMADFTNTVII

-657 GGKGRLGFG
+657 GGKNKLGFC
-666 TGQRQNEMSELIRNE
+666 TQQRQTVISELIRNE

-690 LARVD
+690 LSRVD

-700 NELSAEDYRQ
+700 NELGMNDFKQ
-710 ICGNMLSEL
+710 ICGNMLAKL
-719 AGRCARRG
+719 AKRCSRQG
-727 ITLSWSERLK
+727 VSLSWSERLS
-737 DRICADAEKMYEGAR
+737 DRICADAEKMHEGAR
-752 PIAKLIDKNVMN
+752 PIAKLIDKNVMDR
-764 FISDGIISGE
+764 ISDGIIKGE
-774 FTSGDGIYADISDS
+774 FSDGDEIYADISDS
-788 DGYTVKKL
+788 GNYTVRKMCADKL
-796 CDISRNNG
+796 V

>member
-1 MEFNGFTDKA
+1 MVFNGFTDKA
-11 NDALTCALTCAMSM
+11 NDALTCALTGAMSM

-43 GGVAYMILE
+43 GGVASMVLE
-52 QNGVTPAAVISRI
+52 QSGVTCAAVISRI

-80 DFTPRSKRILEAA
+80 DFTPRSKRILEES

-100 GRNAAG
+100 GRNVAG

-116 DNECYASIFL
+116 DSECYASVFL
-126 RDTGLDSEAVINRSA
+126 REMGLDCETVINRCA

-149 SSNGNE
+149 VKSTDTKNSKE
-155 KAGKVLSS
+155 LSS

-170 DLTEAARK
+170 DLTAAARK

-185 CREKETARVIEILLR
+185 CRKKETGRVIEILLR
-200 RSKNNPCLVGEPG
+200 RTKNNPCLVGEPG

-225 RIAQGN
+225 RIAEGK
-231 VPAEL
+231 VPDEL
-236 KTKQIYMLDIT
+236 QTKRIYMLDIT

-261 RLKNVFDEIRN
+261 RLKAVFDEIRN

-307 RGEIRLIGATTN
+307 RGEVRLIGATTN
-319 AEYKKYIEKD
+319 SEYRRYIEKD
-329 AALDRRLQPVSVSE
+329 AALERRLQPVSVSE
-343 PDINETITILS
+343 PDVSETITILN
-354 GLKERYESYHNVK
+354 GLKGRYESYHRVK
-367 ITDNVIKAA
+367 ITDGAIKAA
-376 AVLSARYINDRFLP
+376 VELSVRYINDRFLP
-390 DKAIDLIDEAAAK
+390 DKAIDLIDEASAK
-403 VRAMASVNE
+403 VRASQTIKGETANRNN
-412 ESADKSA
+412 
-419 RLRELSE
+419 RLKELSE
-426 RKIKAINNKDF
+426 RKIKAINDKDF

-442 IREEEKAVAAE
+442 LREEERAVAAGVQ
-453 TASDGHIAVLTEKNI
+453 ADSPIAILTEKDI
-468 SDVVTSY
+468 ADVVTSY
-475 TGIPVSCDDGN
+475 TGIPLDYDGDN
-486 AKKLSE
+486 AKKLVE
-492 LEKILSERITGQSAA
+492 LERILSERITGQTEA
-507 ISAIANAVR
+507 ISAVANAVR

-522 SDEHRPVGSFIFLG
+522 SDEHRPIGSFIFLG
-536 TSGVGKTKCCKELAR
+536 TSGVGKTKCCKELAG
-551 ALFDDEKALIRFDM
+551 ALFGDEKALIRFDM

-596 VRQTPYSVV
+596 VRGKPYSVV

-627 GHLTDS
+627 GHLNDS

-657 GGKGRLGFG
+657 GGKNKLGFC
-666 TGQRQNEMSELIRNE
+666 TQQRQTVISELIRNE

-690 LARVD
+690 LSRVD

-700 NELSAEDYRQ
+700 NELGMNDFKQ
-710 ICGNMLSEL
+710 ICGNMLAEL
-719 AGRCARRG
+719 AKRCSRQG
-727 ITLSWSERLK
+727 VSLSWSERLS
-737 DRICADAEKMYEGAR
+737 DRICADAEKMHEGAR
-752 PIAKLIDKNVMN
+752 PIAKLIDKNVMDR
-764 FISDGIISGE
+764 ISDGIIKGE
-774 FTSGDGIYADISDS
+774 FSDGDEIYADISDS
-788 DGYTVKKL
+788 GNYTVRKMCADKL
-796 CDISRNNG
+796 G

>member
-1 MEFNGFTDKA
+1 MVFNGFTDKA
-11 NDALTCALTCAMSM
+11 NDALTCALTGAMSM

-43 GGVAYMILE
+43 GGVASMVLE
-52 QNGVTPAAVISRI
+52 QSGVTCAAVISRI

-80 DFTPRSKRILEAA
+80 DFTPRSKRILEES

-100 GRNAAG
+100 GRNVAG

-116 DNECYASIFL
+116 DSECYASVFL
-126 RDTGLDSEAVINRSA
+126 REMGLDCETVINRCA

-149 SSNGNE
+149 VKSTDTKNSKE
-155 KAGKVLSS
+155 LSS

-170 DLTEAARK
+170 DLTAAARK

-185 CREKETARVIEILLR
+185 CRKKETGRVIEILLR
-200 RSKNNPCLVGEPG
+200 RTKNNPCLVGEPG

-225 RIAQGN
+225 RIAEGK
-231 VPAEL
+231 VPDEL
-236 KTKQIYMLDIT
+236 QTKRIYMLDIT

-261 RLKNVFDEIRN
+261 RLKAVFDEIRN

-307 RGEIRLIGATTN
+307 RGEVRLIGATTN
-319 AEYKKYIEKD
+319 SEYRRYIEKD
-329 AALDRRLQPVSVSE
+329 AALERRLQPVSVSE
-343 PDINETITILS
+343 PDVSETITILN
-354 GLKERYESYHNVK
+354 GFKGRYESYHRVK
-367 ITDNVIKAA
+367 ITDEAIKAA
-376 AVLSARYINDRFLP
+376 VELSVRYINDRFLP
-390 DKAIDLIDEAAAK
+390 DKAIDLIDEASAK
-403 VRAMASVNE
+403 VRASQTIKGETANRNN
-412 ESADKSA
+412 
-419 RLRELSE
+419 RLKELSE
-426 RKIKAINNKDF
+426 RKIKAINDKDF

-442 IREEEKAVAAE
+442 LREEERAVAAGVQ
-453 TASDGHIAVLTEKNI
+453 ADSPIAILTEKDI
-468 SDVVTSY
+468 ADVVTSY
-475 TGIPVSCDDGN
+475 TGIPLDYDGDN
-486 AKKLSE
+486 AKKLVE
-492 LEKILSERITGQSAA
+492 LERILSERITGQTEA
-507 ISAIANAVR
+507 ISAVANAVR

-522 SDEHRPVGSFIFLG
+522 SDEHRPIGSFIFLG
-536 TSGVGKTKCCKELAR
+536 TSGVGKTKCCKELAG
-551 ALFDDEKALIRFDM
+551 ALFGDEKALIRFDM

-596 VRQTPYSVV
+596 VRGKPYSVV

-633 AGRTADFTNTVII
+633 AGRMADFTNTVII

-657 GGKGRLGFG
+657 GGKNKLGFC
-666 TGQRQNEMSELIRNE
+666 TQQRQTVISELIRNE

-690 LARVD
+690 LSRVD

-700 NELSAEDYRQ
+700 NELGMNDFKQ
-710 ICGNMLSEL
+710 ICGNMLAKL
-719 AGRCARRG
+719 AKRCSRQG
-727 ITLSWSERLK
+727 VSLSWSERLS
-737 DRICADAEKMYEGAR
+737 DRICADAEKMHEGAR
-752 PIAKLIDKNVMN
+752 PIAKLIDKNVMDR
-764 FISDGIISGE
+764 ISDGIIKGE
-774 FTSGDGIYADISDS
+774 FSDGDEIYADISDS
-788 DGYTVKKL
+788 GNYTVRKMCADKL
-796 CDISRNNG
+796 V

>member
-1 MEFNGFTDKA
+1 MVFNGFTDKA
-11 NDALTCALTCAMSM
+11 NDALTCALTGAMSM

-43 GGVAYMILE
+43 GGVASMVLE
-52 QNGVTPAAVISRI
+52 QSGVTCAAVISRI

-80 DFTPRSKRILEAA
+80 DFTPRSKRILEES

-100 GRNAAG
+100 GRNVAG

-116 DNECYASIFL
+116 DSECYASVFL
-126 RDTGLDSEAVINRSA
+126 REMGLDCETVINRCA

-149 SSNGNE
+149 VKSTDTKNSKE
-155 KAGKVLSS
+155 LSS

-170 DLTEAARK
+170 DLTAAARK

-185 CREKETARVIEILLR
+185 CRKKETGRVIEILLR
-200 RSKNNPCLVGEPG
+200 RTKNNPCLVGEPG

-225 RIAQGN
+225 RIAEGK
-231 VPAEL
+231 VPDEL
-236 KTKQIYMLDIT
+236 QTKRIYMLDIT

-261 RLKNVFDEIRN
+261 RLKAVFDEIRN

-307 RGEIRLIGATTN
+307 RGEVRLIGATTN
-319 AEYKKYIEKD
+319 SEYRRYIEKD
-329 AALDRRLQPVSVSE
+329 AALERRLQPVSVSE
-343 PDINETITILS
+343 PDVNETITILN
-354 GLKERYESYHNVK
+354 GLKGRYESYHRVK
-367 ITDNVIKAA
+367 ITDGAIKAA
-376 AVLSARYINDRFLP
+376 VELSVRYINDRFLP
-390 DKAIDLIDEAAAK
+390 DKAIDLIDEASAK
-403 VRAMASVNE
+403 VRASQTIKGETANRNN
-412 ESADKSA
+412 
-419 RLRELSE
+419 RLKELSE
-426 RKIKAINNKDF
+426 RKIKAINDKDF

-442 IREEEKAVAAE
+442 LREEERAVAAGVQ
-453 TASDGHIAVLTEKNI
+453 ADSPFAILTEKDI
-468 SDVVTSY
+468 ADVVTSY
-475 TGIPVSCDDGN
+475 TGIPLDYDGDN
-486 AKKLSE
+486 AKKLVE
-492 LEKILSERITGQSAA
+492 LERILSERITGQTEA
-507 ISAIANAVR
+507 ISAVANAVR

-522 SDEHRPVGSFIFLG
+522 SDEHRPIGSFIFLG
-536 TSGVGKTKCCKELAR
+536 TSGVGKTKCCKELAG
-551 ALFDDEKALIRFDM
+551 ALFGDEKALIRFDM

-596 VRQTPYSVV
+596 VRGKPYSVV

-657 GGKGRLGFG
+657 GGKNKLGFC
-666 TGQRQNEMSELIRNE
+666 TQQRQTVISELIRNE

-690 LARVD
+690 LSRVD

-700 NELSAEDYRQ
+700 NELGMNDFKQ
-710 ICGNMLSEL
+710 ICGNMLAKL
-719 AGRCARRG
+719 AKRCSRQG
-727 ITLSWSERLK
+727 VSLSWSERLS
-737 DRICADAEKMYEGAR
+737 DRICADAEKMHEGAR
-752 PIAKLIDKNVMN
+752 PIAKLIDKNVMDR
-764 FISDGIISGE
+764 ISDGIIKGE
-774 FTSGDGIYADISDS
+774 FSDGDEIYADISDS
-788 DGYTVKKL
+788 GNYTVRKMCADKL
-796 CDISRNNG
+796 G

>member
-1 MEFNGFTDKA
+1 MVFNGFTDKA
-11 NDALTCALTCAMSM
+11 NDALTCALTGAMSM

-43 GGVAYMILE
+43 GGVASMVLE
-52 QNGVTPAAVISRI
+52 QSGVTCAAVISRI

-80 DFTPRSKRILEAA
+80 DFTPRSKRILEES

-100 GRNAAG
+100 GRNVAG

-116 DNECYASIFL
+116 DSECYASVFL
-126 RDTGLDSEAVINRSA
+126 REMGLDCETVINRCA

-149 SSNGNE
+149 VKSTDTKNSKE
-155 KAGKVLSS
+155 LSS

-170 DLTEAARK
+170 DLTAAARK

-185 CREKETARVIEILLR
+185 CRKKETGRVIEILLR
-200 RSKNNPCLVGEPG
+200 RTKNNPCLVGEPG

-225 RIAQGN
+225 RIAEGK
-231 VPAEL
+231 VPDEL
-236 KTKQIYMLDIT
+236 QAKRIYMLDIT

-261 RLKNVFDEIRN
+261 RLKAVFDEIRN

-307 RGEIRLIGATTN
+307 RGEVRLIGATTN
-319 AEYKKYIEKD
+319 SEYRRYIEKD
-329 AALDRRLQPVSVSE
+329 AALERRLQPVSVSE
-343 PDINETITILS
+343 PDVSETITILN
-354 GLKERYESYHNVK
+354 GLRGRYESYHRVK
-367 ITDNVIKAA
+367 ITDGAIKAA
-376 AVLSARYINDRFLP
+376 VELSVRYINDRFLP
-390 DKAIDLIDEAAAK
+390 DKAIDLIDEASAK
-403 VRAMASVNE
+403 VRASQTIKGETANRNN
-412 ESADKSA
+412 
-419 RLRELSE
+419 RLKELSE
-426 RKIKAINNKDF
+426 RKIKAINDKDF

-442 IREEEKAVAAE
+442 LREEERAVAAGVQ
-453 TASDGHIAVLTEKNI
+453 ADSPIAILTEKDI
-468 SDVVTSY
+468 ADVVTSY
-475 TGIPVSCDDGN
+475 TGIPLDYDGDN
-486 AKKLSE
+486 AKKLVE
-492 LEKILSERITGQSAA
+492 LERILSERITGQTEA
-507 ISAIANAVR
+507 ISAVANAVR

-522 SDEHRPVGSFIFLG
+522 SDEHRPIGSFIFLG
-536 TSGVGKTKCCKELAR
+536 TSGVGKTKCCKELAG
-551 ALFDDEKALIRFDM
+551 ALFGDEKALIRFDM

-596 VRQTPYSVV
+596 VRGKPYSVV

-657 GGKGRLGFG
+657 GGKNKLGFC
-666 TGQRQNEMSELIRNE
+666 TQQRQTVISELIRNE

-690 LARVD
+690 LSRVD

-700 NELSAEDYRQ
+700 NELGMKDFKQ
-710 ICGNMLSEL
+710 ICGNMLAKL
-719 AGRCARRG
+719 AKRCSRQG
-727 ITLSWSERLK
+727 VSLSWSERLS
-737 DRICADAEKMYEGAR
+737 DRICADAEKMHEGAR
-752 PIAKLIDKNVMN
+752 PIAKLIDKNVMDR
-764 FISDGIISGE
+764 ISDGIIKGE
-774 FTSGDGIYADISDS
+774 FSDGDEIYADISDS
-788 DGYTVKKL
+788 GNYTVRKMCADKL
-796 CDISRNNG
+796 G

>member
-1 MEFNGFTDKA
+1 MVFNGFTDKA
-11 NDALTCALTCAMSM
+11 NDALTCALTGAMSM

-43 GGVAYMILE
+43 GGVASMVLE
-52 QNGVTPAAVISRI
+52 QSGVTCAAVISRI

-80 DFTPRSKRILEAA
+80 DFTPRSKRILEES

-100 GRNAAG
+100 GRNVAG

-116 DNECYASIFL
+116 DSECYASVFL
-126 RDTGLDSEAVINRSA
+126 REMGLDCETVINRCA

-149 SSNGNE
+149 VKSTDTKNSKE
-155 KAGKVLSS
+155 LSS

-170 DLTEAARK
+170 DLTAAARK

-185 CREKETARVIEILLR
+185 CRKKETGRVIEILLR
-200 RSKNNPCLVGEPG
+200 RTKNNPCLVGEPG

-225 RIAQGN
+225 RIAEGK
-231 VPAEL
+231 VPDEL
-236 KTKQIYMLDIT
+236 QTKRIYMLDIT

-261 RLKNVFDEIRN
+261 RLKAVFDEIRN

-307 RGEIRLIGATTN
+307 RGEVRLIGATTN
-319 AEYKKYIEKD
+319 SEYRRYIEKD
-329 AALDRRLQPVSVSE
+329 AALERRLQPVSVSE
-343 PDINETITILS
+343 PDMSETITILN
-354 GLKERYESYHNVK
+354 GLKGRYESYHRVK
-367 ITDNVIKAA
+367 ITDGAIKAA
-376 AVLSARYINDRFLP
+376 VELSVRYINDRFLP
-390 DKAIDLIDEAAAK
+390 DKAIDLIDEASAK
-403 VRAMASVNE
+403 VRASQTIKGETANRNN
-412 ESADKSA
+412 
-419 RLRELSE
+419 RLKELSE
-426 RKIKAINNKDF
+426 RKIKAINDKDF

-442 IREEEKAVAAE
+442 LREEERAVAAGVQ
-453 TASDGHIAVLTEKNI
+453 ADSPIAILTEKDI
-468 SDVVTSY
+468 ADVVTSY
-475 TGIPVSCDDGN
+475 TGIPLDYDGDN
-486 AKKLSE
+486 AKKLVE
-492 LEKILSERITGQSAA
+492 LERILSERITGQTEA
-507 ISAIANAVR
+507 ISAVANAVR

-522 SDEHRPVGSFIFLG
+522 SDEHRPIGSFIFLG
-536 TSGVGKTKCCKELAR
+536 TSGVGKTKCCKELAG
-551 ALFDDEKALIRFDM
+551 ALFGDEKALIRFDM

-596 VRQTPYSVV
+596 VRGKPYSVV

-657 GGKGRLGFG
+657 GGKNKLGFC
-666 TGQRQNEMSELIRNE
+666 TQQRQTVISELIRNE

-690 LARVD
+690 LSRVD

-700 NELSAEDYRQ
+700 NELGMNDFKQ
-710 ICGNMLSEL
+710 ICGNMLAKL
-719 AGRCARRG
+719 AKRCSRQG
-727 ITLSWSERLK
+727 VSLSWSERLS
-737 DRICADAEKMYEGAR
+737 DRICADAEKMHEGAR
-752 PIAKLIDKNVMN
+752 PIAKLIDKNVMDR
-764 FISDGIISGE
+764 ISDGIIKGE
-774 FTSGDGIYADISDS
+774 FSDGDEIYADISDS
-788 DGYTVKKL
+788 GNYTVRKMCADKL
-796 CDISRNNG
+796 G

>member
-1 MEFNGFTDKA
+1 MVFNGFTDKA
-11 NDALTCALTCAMSM
+11 NDALTCALTGAMSM

-43 GGVAYMILE
+43 GGVASMVLE
-52 QNGVTPAAVISRI
+52 QSGVTCAAVISRI

-80 DFTPRSKRILEAA
+80 DFTPRSKRILEES

-100 GRNAAG
+100 GRNVAG

-116 DNECYASIFL
+116 DSECYASVFL
-126 RDTGLDSEAVINRSA
+126 REMGLDCETVINRCA

-149 SSNGNE
+149 VKSTDTKNSKE
-155 KAGKVLSS
+155 LSS

-170 DLTEAARK
+170 DLTAAARK

-185 CREKETARVIEILLR
+185 CRKKETGRVIEILLR
-200 RSKNNPCLVGEPG
+200 RTKNNPCLVGEPG

-225 RIAQGN
+225 RIAEGK
-231 VPAEL
+231 VPDEL
-236 KTKQIYMLDIT
+236 QTKRIYMLDIT

-261 RLKNVFDEIRN
+261 RLKAVFDEIIN

-307 RGEIRLIGATTN
+307 RGEVRLIGATTN
-319 AEYKKYIEKD
+319 SEYRRYIEKD
-329 AALDRRLQPVSVSE
+329 AALERRLQPVSVSE
-343 PDINETITILS
+343 PDVNETITILN
-354 GLKERYESYHNVK
+354 GLKGRYESYHRVK
-367 ITDNVIKAA
+367 ITDGAIKAA
-376 AVLSARYINDRFLP
+376 VELSVRYINDRFLP
-390 DKAIDLIDEAAAK
+390 DKAIDLIDEASAK
-403 VRAMASVNE
+403 VRASQTIKGETANRNN
-412 ESADKSA
+412 
-419 RLRELSE
+419 RLKELSE
-426 RKIKAINNKDF
+426 RKIKAINDKDF

-442 IREEEKAVAAE
+442 LREEERAVAAGVQ
-453 TASDGHIAVLTEKNI
+453 ADSPIAILTEKDI
-468 SDVVTSY
+468 ADVVTSY
-475 TGIPVSCDDGN
+475 TGIPLDYDGDN
-486 AKKLSE
+486 AKKLVE
-492 LEKILSERITGQSAA
+492 LERILSERITGQTEA
-507 ISAIANAVR
+507 ISAVANAVR

-522 SDEHRPVGSFIFLG
+522 SDEHRPIGSFIFLG
-536 TSGVGKTKCCKELAR
+536 TSGVGKTKCCKELAG
-551 ALFDDEKALIRFDM
+551 ALFGDEKALIRFDM

-596 VRQTPYSVV
+596 VRGKPYSVV

-657 GGKGRLGFG
+657 GGKNKLGFC
-666 TGQRQNEMSELIRNE
+666 TQQRQTVISELIRNE

-690 LARVD
+690 LSRVD

-700 NELSAEDYRQ
+700 NELGMNDFKQ
-710 ICGNMLSEL
+710 ICGNMLAKL
-719 AGRCARRG
+719 AKRCSRQG
-727 ITLSWSERLK
+727 VSLSWSERLS
-737 DRICADAEKMYEGAR
+737 DRICADAEKMHEGAR
-752 PIAKLIDKNVMN
+752 PIAKLIDKNVMDR
-764 FISDGIISGE
+764 ISDGIIKGE
-774 FTSGDGIYADISDS
+774 FSDGDEIYADISDS
-788 DGYTVKKL
+788 GNYTVRKMCADKL
-796 CDISRNNG
+796 G

>member
-1 MEFNGFTDKA
+1 MVFNGFTDKA
-11 NDALTCALTCAMSM
+11 NDALTCALTGAMSM

-43 GGVAYMILE
+43 GGVASMVLE
-52 QNGVTPAAVISRI
+52 QSGVTCAAVISRI

-80 DFTPRSKRILEAA
+80 DFTPRSKRILEES

-100 GRNAAG
+100 GRNVAG

-116 DNECYASIFL
+116 DSECYASVFL
-126 RDTGLDSEAVINRSA
+126 REMGLDCETVINRCA

-149 SSNGNE
+149 VKSTDTKNSKE
-155 KAGKVLSS
+155 LSS

-170 DLTEAARK
+170 DLTAAARK

-185 CREKETARVIEILLR
+185 CRKKETGRVIEILLR
-200 RSKNNPCLVGEPG
+200 RTKNNPCLVGEPG

-225 RIAQGN
+225 RIAEGK
-231 VPAEL
+231 VPDEL
-236 KTKQIYMLDIT
+236 QTKRIYMLDIT

-261 RLKNVFDEIRN
+261 RLKAVFDEIRN

-307 RGEIRLIGATTN
+307 RGEVRLIGATTN
-319 AEYKKYIEKD
+319 SEYRRYIEKD
-329 AALDRRLQPVSVSE
+329 AALERRLQPVSVSE
-343 PDINETITILS
+343 PDVSETITILN
-354 GLKERYESYHNVK
+354 GLKGRYESYHRVK
-367 ITDNVIKAA
+367 ITDEAIKAA
-376 AVLSARYINDRFLP
+376 VELSVRYINDRFLP
-390 DKAIDLIDEAAAK
+390 DKAIDLIDEASAK
-403 VRAMASVNE
+403 VRASQTIKGETANRNN
-412 ESADKSA
+412 
-419 RLRELSE
+419 RLKELSE
-426 RKIKAINNKDF
+426 RKIKAINDKDF

-442 IREEEKAVAAE
+442 LREEERAVAAGVQ
-453 TASDGHIAVLTEKNI
+453 ADSPIAILTEKDI
-468 SDVVTSY
+468 ADVVTSY
-475 TGIPVSCDDGN
+475 TGIPLDYDGDN
-486 AKKLSE
+486 AKKLVE
-492 LEKILSERITGQSAA
+492 LERILSERITGQTEA
-507 ISAIANAVR
+507 ISAVANAVR

-522 SDEHRPVGSFIFLG
+522 SDEHRPIGSFIFLG
-536 TSGVGKTKCCKELAR
+536 TSGVGKTKCCKELAG
-551 ALFDDEKALIRFDM
+551 ALFGDEKALIRFDM

-596 VRQTPYSVV
+596 VRGKPYSVV

-633 AGRTADFTNTVII
+633 AGRMADFTNTVII

-657 GGKGRLGFG
+657 GGKNKLGFC
-666 TGQRQNEMSELIRNE
+666 TQQRQTVISELIRNE

-690 LARVD
+690 LSRVD

-700 NELSAEDYRQ
+700 NELGMNDFKQ
-710 ICGNMLSEL
+710 ICGNMLAKL
-719 AGRCARRG
+719 AKRCSRQG
-727 ITLSWSERLK
+727 VSLSWSERLS
-737 DRICADAEKMYEGAR
+737 DRICADAEKMHEGAR
-752 PIAKLIDKNVMN
+752 PIAKLIDKNVMDR
-764 FISDGIISGE
+764 ISDGIIKGE
-774 FTSGDGIYADISDS
+774 FSDGDEIYADISDS
-788 DGYTVKKL
+788 GNYTVRKMCADKL
-796 CDISRNNG
+796 G

>member
-1 MEFNGFTDKA
+1 MVFNGFTDKA
-11 NDALTCALTCAMSM
+11 NDALTCALTGAMSM

-43 GGVAYMILE
+43 GGVASMVLE
-52 QNGVTPAAVISRI
+52 QSGVTCAAVISRI

-80 DFTPRSKRILEAA
+80 DFTPRSKRILEES

-100 GRNAAG
+100 GRNVAG

-116 DNECYASIFL
+116 DSECYASVFL
-126 RDTGLDSEAVINRSA
+126 REMGLDCETVINRCA

-149 SSNGNE
+149 VKSTDTKNSKE
-155 KAGKVLSS
+155 LSS

-170 DLTEAARK
+170 DLTAAARK

-185 CREKETARVIEILLR
+185 CRKKETGRVIEILLR
-200 RSKNNPCLVGEPG
+200 RTKNNPCLVGEPG

-225 RIAQGN
+225 RIAEGK
-231 VPAEL
+231 VPDEL
-236 KTKQIYMLDIT
+236 QTKRIYMLDIT

-261 RLKNVFDEIRN
+261 RLKAVFDEIRN

-307 RGEIRLIGATTN
+307 RGEVRLIGATTN
-319 AEYKKYIEKD
+319 SEYRRYIEKD
-329 AALDRRLQPVSVSE
+329 AALERRLQPVSVSE
-343 PDINETITILS
+343 PDVSETITILN
-354 GLKERYESYHNVK
+354 GLKGRYESYHRVK
-367 ITDNVIKAA
+367 ITDGAIKAA
-376 AVLSARYINDRFLP
+376 VELSVRYINDRFLP
-390 DKAIDLIDEAAAK
+390 DKAIDLIDEASAK
-403 VRAMASVNE
+403 VRASQTIKGETENRNN
-412 ESADKSA
+412 
-419 RLRELSE
+419 RLKALSE
-426 RKIKAINNKDF
+426 RKIKAINDKDF

-442 IREEEKAVAAE
+442 LREEERAVAAGVQ
-453 TASDGHIAVLTEKNI
+453 ADSPIAILTEKDI
-468 SDVVTSY
+468 ADVVTSY
-475 TGIPVSCDDGN
+475 TGIPLDYDGDN
-486 AKKLSE
+486 AKKLVE
-492 LEKILSERITGQSAA
+492 LERILSERITGQTEA
-507 ISAIANAVR
+507 ISAVANAVR

-522 SDEHRPVGSFIFLG
+522 SDEHRPIGSFIFLG
-536 TSGVGKTKCCKELAR
+536 TSGVGKTKCCKELAG
-551 ALFDDEKALIRFDM
+551 ALFGDEKALIRFDM

-596 VRQTPYSVV
+596 VRGKPYSVV

-657 GGKGRLGFG
+657 GGKNKLGFC
-666 TGQRQNEMSELIRNE
+666 TQQRQTVISELIRNE

-690 LARVD
+690 LSRVD

-700 NELSAEDYRQ
+700 NELGMNDFKQ
-710 ICGNMLSEL
+710 ICGNMLAKL
-719 AGRCARRG
+719 AKRCSRQG
-727 ITLSWSERLK
+727 VSLSWSERLS
-737 DRICADAEKMYEGAR
+737 DRICADAEKMHEGAR
-752 PIAKLIDKNVMN
+752 PIAKLIDKNVMDR
-764 FISDGIISGE
+764 ISDGIIKGE
-774 FTSGDGIYADISDS
+774 FSDGDEIYADISDS
-788 DGYTVKKL
+788 GNYTVRKMCADKL
-796 CDISRNNG
+796 G

>member
-116 DNECYASIFL
+116 DNECYASVFL

-403 VRAMASVNE
+403 VRAMASVKE

-646 MTGNIGSRLIS
+646 MTGNIESRLIS

-690 LARVD
+690 LGRVD

-737 DRICADAEKMYEGAR
+737 DRICADAEKMHEGAR

-788 DGYTVKKL
+788 GGYTVKKAV
-796 CDISRNNG
+796 RR

>member
-1 MEFNGFTDKA
+1 MVFNGFTDKA
-11 NDALTCALTCAMSM
+11 NDALTCALTGAMSM

-43 GGVAYMILE
+43 GGVASMVLE
-52 QNGVTPAAVISRI
+52 QSGVTCAAVISRI

-80 DFTPRSKRILEAA
+80 DFTPRSKRILEES

-100 GRNAAG
+100 GRNVAG

-116 DNECYASIFL
+116 DSECYASVFL
-126 RDTGLDSEAVINRSA
+126 REMGLDCETVINRCA

-149 SSNGNE
+149 VKSTDTKNSKE
-155 KAGKVLSS
+155 LSS

-170 DLTEAARK
+170 DLTAAARK

-185 CREKETARVIEILLR
+185 CRKKETGRVIEILLR
-200 RSKNNPCLVGEPG
+200 RTKNNPCLVGEPG

-225 RIAQGN
+225 RIAEGK
-231 VPAEL
+231 VPDEL
-236 KTKQIYMLDIT
+236 QTKRIYMLDIT

-261 RLKNVFDEIRN
+261 RLKAVFDEVRN

-307 RGEIRLIGATTN
+307 RGEVRLIGATTN
-319 AEYKKYIEKD
+319 SEYKRYIEKD
-329 AALDRRLQPVSVSE
+329 AALERRLQPVSVSE
-343 PDINETITILS
+343 PDVSETITILN
-354 GLKERYESYHNVK
+354 GLKGRYESYHRVK
-367 ITDNVIKAA
+367 ITDGAIKAA
-376 AVLSARYINDRFLP
+376 VELSVRYINDRFLP
-390 DKAIDLIDEAAAK
+390 DKAIDLIDEASAK
-403 VRAMASVNE
+403 VRASQTIKGETANRNN
-412 ESADKSA
+412 
-419 RLRELSE
+419 RLKELSE
-426 RKIKAINNKDF
+426 RKIKAINDKDF

-442 IREEEKAVAAE
+442 LREEERAVAAGVQ
-453 TASDGHIAVLTEKNI
+453 ADSPIAILTEKDI
-468 SDVVTSY
+468 ADVVTSY
-475 TGIPVSCDDGN
+475 TGIPLDYDGDN
-486 AKKLSE
+486 AKKLVE
-492 LEKILSERITGQSAA
+492 LERILSERITGQTEA
-507 ISAIANAVR
+507 ISAVANAVR

-522 SDEHRPVGSFIFLG
+522 SDEHRPIGSFIFLG
-536 TSGVGKTKCCKELAR
+536 TSGVGKTKCCKELAG
-551 ALFDDEKALIRFDM
+551 ALFGDEKALIRFDM

-596 VRQTPYSVV
+596 VRGKPYSVV

-657 GGKGRLGFG
+657 GGKNKLGFC
-666 TGQRQNEMSELIRNE
+666 TQQRQTVISELIRNE

-690 LARVD
+690 LSRVD

-700 NELSAEDYRQ
+700 NELGMNDFKQ
-710 ICGNMLSEL
+710 ICGNMLAEL
-719 AGRCARRG
+719 AKRCSRQG
-727 ITLSWSERLK
+727 VSLSWSERLS
-737 DRICADAEKMYEGAR
+737 DRICADAEKMHEGAR
-752 PIAKLIDKNVMN
+752 PIAKLIDKNVMDR
-764 FISDGIISGE
+764 ISDGIIKGE
-774 FTSGDGIYADISDS
+774 FSDGDEIYADISDS
-788 DGYTVKKL
+788 GNYTVRKMCADKL
-796 CDISRNNG
+796 G

>member
-1 MEFNGFTDKA
+1 MVFNGFTDKA
-11 NDALTCALTCAMSM
+11 NDALTCALTGAMSM

-43 GGVAYMILE
+43 GGVASMVLE
-52 QNGVTPAAVISRI
+52 QSGVTCAAVISRI

-80 DFTPRSKRILEAA
+80 DFTPRSKRILEES

-100 GRNAAG
+100 GRNVAG

-116 DNECYASIFL
+116 DSECYASVFL
-126 RDTGLDSEAVINRSA
+126 REMGLDCETVINRCA

-149 SSNGNE
+149 VKSTDTKNSKE
-155 KAGKVLSS
+155 LSS

-170 DLTEAARK
+170 DLTAAARK

-185 CREKETARVIEILLR
+185 CRKKETGRVIEILLR
-200 RSKNNPCLVGEPG
+200 RTKNNPCLVGEPG

-225 RIAQGN
+225 RIAEGK
-231 VPAEL
+231 VPDEL
-236 KTKQIYMLDIT
+236 QTKRIYMLDIT

-261 RLKNVFDEIRN
+261 RLKAVFDEIRN

-307 RGEIRLIGATTN
+307 RGEVRLIGATTN
-319 AEYKKYIEKD
+319 SEYRRYIEKD
-329 AALDRRLQPVSVSE
+329 AALERRLQPVSVSE
-343 PDINETITILS
+343 PDVSETITILN
-354 GLKERYESYHNVK
+354 GLKGRYESYHRVK
-367 ITDNVIKAA
+367 ITDGAIKAA
-376 AVLSARYINDRFLP
+376 VELSVRYINDRFLP
-390 DKAIDLIDEAAAK
+390 DKAIDLIDEASAK
-403 VRAMASVNE
+403 VRASQTIKGETANRNN
-412 ESADKSA
+412 
-419 RLRELSE
+419 RLKELSE
-426 RKIKAINNKDF
+426 RKIKAINDKDF

-442 IREEEKAVAAE
+442 LREEERAVAAGVQ
-453 TASDGHIAVLTEKNI
+453 ADSPIAILTEKDI
-468 SDVVTSY
+468 ADVVTSY
-475 TGIPVSCDDGN
+475 TGIPLDYDGDN
-486 AKKLSE
+486 AKKLVE
-492 LEKILSERITGQSAA
+492 LERILSERITGQTEA
-507 ISAIANAVR
+507 ISAVANAVR

-522 SDEHRPVGSFIFLG
+522 SDEHRPIGSFIFLG
-536 TSGVGKTKCCKELAR
+536 TSGVGKTKCCKELAG
-551 ALFDDEKALIRFDM
+551 ALFGDEKALIRFDM

-596 VRQTPYSVV
+596 VRGKPYSVV

-657 GGKGRLGFG
+657 GGKNKLGFC
-666 TGQRQNEMSELIRNE
+666 TQQRQTVISELIRNE
-681 LKEYFRPEF
+681 LKEYLRPEF
-690 LARVD
+690 LSRVD

-700 NELSAEDYRQ
+700 NELGMNDFKQ
-710 ICGNMLSEL
+710 ICGNMLAKL
-719 AGRCARRG
+719 AKRCSRQG
-727 ITLSWSERLK
+727 VSLSWSERLS
-737 DRICADAEKMYEGAR
+737 DRICADAEKMHEGAR
-752 PIAKLIDKNVMN
+752 PIAKLIDKNVMDR
-764 FISDGIISGE
+764 ISDGIIKGE
-774 FTSGDGIYADISDS
+774 FSDGDEIYADISDS
-788 DGYTVKKL
+788 GNYTVRKMCADKL
-796 CDISRNNG
+796 G

>member
-1 MEFNGFTDKA
+1 MVFNGFTDKA
-11 NDALTCALTCAMSM
+11 NDALTCALTGAMSM

-43 GGVAYMILE
+43 GGVASMVLE
-52 QNGVTPAAVISRI
+52 QSGVTCAAVISRI

-80 DFTPRSKRILEAA
+80 DFTPRSKRILEES

-100 GRNAAG
+100 GRNVAG

-116 DNECYASIFL
+116 DSECYASVFL
-126 RDTGLDSEAVINRSA
+126 REMGLDCETVINRCA

-149 SSNGNE
+149 
-155 KAGKVLSS
+155 GKSTDAKNNKELSS

-170 DLTEAARK
+170 DLTAAARK
-178 GKLDPCL
+178 DKLDPCL
-185 CREKETARVIEILLR
+185 CRKKETDRVIEILLR
-200 RSKNNPCLVGEPG
+200 RTKNNPCLVGEPG

-219 AEGLAI
+219 AEGLATK
-225 RIAQGN
+225 IAEGK
-231 VPAEL
+231 VPDEL
-236 KTKQIYMLDIT
+236 QTKRIYMLDIT

-261 RLKNVFDEIRN
+261 RLKAVFDEIRN

-307 RGEIRLIGATTN
+307 RGEVRLIGATTYS
-319 AEYKKYIEKD
+319 EYKRYIEKD
-329 AALDRRLQPVSVSE
+329 AALERRLQPVSISE
-343 PDINETITILS
+343 PDVSETITILN
-354 GLKERYESYHNVK
+354 GLKGRYESYHRVK
-367 ITDNVIKAA
+367 ITDGAIKAA
-376 AVLSARYINDRFLP
+376 AELSARYINNRFLP
-390 DKAIDLIDEAAAK
+390 DKAIDLIDEASAK
-403 VRAMASVNE
+403 VRASQTIRGETTNRNN
-412 ESADKSA
+412 
-419 RLRELSE
+419 RLKELSE
-426 RKIKAINNKDF
+426 RKIKAINDKDF

-442 IREEEKAVAAE
+442 LREEERAVAAGVQADSPI
-453 TASDGHIAVLTEKNI
+453 TILTEKDI
-468 SDVVTSY
+468 ADVVTNY
-475 TGIPVSCDDGN
+475 TGIPLDYEGDN
-486 AKKLSE
+486 AKKLVE
-492 LEKILSERITGQSAA
+492 LERILSERIIGQTEA
-507 ISAIANAVR
+507 ISAVANAVR

-522 SDEHRPVGSFIFLG
+522 SDEHRPIGSFIFLG
-536 TSGVGKTKCCKELAR
+536 TSGVGKTKCCKELAG
-551 ALFDDEKALIRFDM
+551 ALFGDEKALIRFDM

-596 VRQTPYSVV
+596 VRGRPYSVV

-620 LLQVLDD
+620 LLQALDD

-657 GGKGRLGFG
+657 GGKNKLGFC
-666 TGQRQNEMSELIRNE
+666 TQQRQTVISELIRNE

-690 LARVD
+690 LSRVD

-700 NELSAEDYRQ
+700 NELGMNDFKQ
-710 ICGNMLSEL
+710 ICGNMLAEL
-719 AGRCARRG
+719 AKRCSRQG
-727 ITLSWSERLK
+727 VSLSWSERLS
-737 DRICADAEKMYEGAR
+737 DRICTDAEKMHTGAR
-752 PIAKLIDKNVMN
+752 PIAKLIDKNVMSR
-764 FISDGIISGE
+764 ISDGIIKGE
-774 FTSGDGIYADISDS
+774 FSNGDEIYADISDN
-788 DGYTVKKL
+788 GNYTVRKMCADRL
-796 CDISRNNG
+796 G

>member
-1 MEFNGFTDKA
+1 MVFNGFTDKA
-11 NDALTCALTCAMSM
+11 NDALTCALTGAMSM

-43 GGVAYMILE
+43 GGVASMVLE
-52 QNGVTPAAVISRI
+52 QSGVTCAAVISRI

-80 DFTPRSKRILEAA
+80 DFTPRSKRILEES

-100 GRNAAG
+100 GRNVAG

-116 DNECYASIFL
+116 DSECYASVFL
-126 RDTGLDSEAVINRSA
+126 REMGLDCETVINRCA

-149 SSNGNE
+149 VKSTDTKNSKE
-155 KAGKVLSS
+155 LSS

-170 DLTEAARK
+170 DLTAAARK

-185 CREKETARVIEILLR
+185 CRKKETGRVIEILLR
-200 RSKNNPCLVGEPG
+200 RTKNNPCLVGEPG

-225 RIAQGN
+225 RIAEGK
-231 VPAEL
+231 VPDEL
-236 KTKQIYMLDIT
+236 QTKRIYMLDIT

-261 RLKNVFDEIRN
+261 RLKAVFDEIRN

-307 RGEIRLIGATTN
+307 RGEVRLIGATTN
-319 AEYKKYIEKD
+319 SEYRRYIEKD
-329 AALDRRLQPVSVSE
+329 AALERRLQPVSVSE
-343 PDINETITILS
+343 PDVNETITILN
-354 GLKERYESYHNVK
+354 GLKGRYESYHRVK
-367 ITDNVIKAA
+367 ITDGAIKAA
-376 AVLSARYINDRFLP
+376 VELSVRYINDRFLP
-390 DKAIDLIDEAAAK
+390 DKAIDLIDEASAK
-403 VRAMASVNE
+403 VRASQTIKGETANRNN
-412 ESADKSA
+412 
-419 RLRELSE
+419 RLKELSE
-426 RKIKAINNKDF
+426 RKIKAINDKDF

-442 IREEEKAVAAE
+442 LREEERAVAASVQ
-453 TASDGHIAVLTEKNI
+453 ADSPIAILTEKDI
-468 SDVVTSY
+468 ADVVTSY
-475 TGIPVSCDDGN
+475 TGIPLDYDGDN
-486 AKKLSE
+486 AKKLVE
-492 LEKILSERITGQSAA
+492 LERILSERITGQTEA
-507 ISAIANAVR
+507 ISAVANAVR

-522 SDEHRPVGSFIFLG
+522 SDEHRPIGSFIFLG
-536 TSGVGKTKCCKELAR
+536 TSGVGKTKCCKELAG
-551 ALFDDEKALIRFDM
+551 ALFGDEKALIRFDM

-596 VRQTPYSVV
+596 VRGKPYSVV

-657 GGKGRLGFG
+657 GGKNKLGFC
-666 TGQRQNEMSELIRNE
+666 TQQRQTVISELIRNE

-690 LARVD
+690 LSRVD

-700 NELSAEDYRQ
+700 NELGMNDFKQ
-710 ICGNMLSEL
+710 ICGNMLAKL
-719 AGRCARRG
+719 AKRCSRQG
-727 ITLSWSERLK
+727 VSLSWSERLS
-737 DRICADAEKMYEGAR
+737 DRICADAEKMHEGAR
-752 PIAKLIDKNVMN
+752 PIAKLIDKNVMDR
-764 FISDGIISGE
+764 ISDGIIKGE
-774 FTSGDGIYADISDS
+774 FSDGDEIYADISDS
-788 DGYTVKKL
+788 GNYTVRKMCADKL
-796 CDISRNNG
+796 G